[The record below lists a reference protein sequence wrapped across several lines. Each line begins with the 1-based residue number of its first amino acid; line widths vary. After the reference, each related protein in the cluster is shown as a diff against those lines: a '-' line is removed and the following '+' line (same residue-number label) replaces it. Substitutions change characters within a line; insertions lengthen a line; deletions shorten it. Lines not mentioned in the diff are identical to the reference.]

1 MSTTLTN
8 LIPNVYTAIDV
19 VSREL
24 TGMIPSVTLDAKA
37 SAAAVNQSVYVPVA
51 PTSNSLVANTAAM
64 TVPTPTAQTIGATE
78 VKITKSYHVPFEW
91 NGEDELSVDNGGP
104 GAAGIQQNQ
113 IVQAI
118 RTLTNQVENDLTA
131 LYATTSRAAGTA
143 GTTPFASTMDGANQ
157 ARKILI
163 DNGAG
168 GDLQLVIDTAA
179 GAKLRN
185 LAGLQVG
192 KDGMVLSEQGILYRN
207 GDQSIRESAQIYT
220 PTAGTGASAT
230 TNATGYAIGDTVITL
245 AAAGTGSILAGDVIT
260 FNGDTNQ
267 YVVASGDADVVG
279 GGTITLAAPGLRKA
293 IAASATAITVVAAA
307 ARNMAFARS
316 AIVLAAR
323 PPAIPKQGDL
333 AIDRTY
339 ITDPRTGL
347 TFELSVYPGFRQV
360 IYHIGLAWG
369 VKNIKPAHTALLL
382 G

>member
-78 VKITKSYHVPFEW
+78 IKITKSYHVPFEW

-131 LYATTSRAAGTA
+131 LYTTTSRAAGTA
-143 GTTPFASTMDGANQ
+143 ATTPFATTMDGANQ
-157 ARKILI
+157 ARRILI
-163 DNGAG
+163 DNGAA

-230 TNATGYAIGDTVITL
+230 TNAAGYAVGDTVITL
-245 AAAGTGSILAGDVIT
+245 ASTGTGSILTGDAIT
-260 FNGDTNQ
+260 FNGDSNQ
-267 YVVASGDADVVG
+267 YVVASGDADVSG

-369 VKNIKPAHTALLL
+369 VKNVKPEHTALLL

>member
-1 MSTTLTN
+1 MATTLTN

-64 TVPTPTAQTIGATE
+64 TVPTPTAQTIGSTE

-104 GAAGIQQNQ
+104 GASGIQQNQ

-131 LYATTSRAAGTA
+131 LHTTTSRAAGTA
-143 GTTPFASTMDGANQ
+143 ATTPFATTMDGANQ
-157 ARKILI
+157 ARRILI
-163 DNGAG
+163 DNGAA

-220 PTAGTGASAT
+220 PTAGTGANAT
-230 TNATGYAIGDTVITL
+230 TDAAGYAVGATVITL
-245 AAAGTGSILAGDVIT
+245 TDTGTGSILTGDVIT

-267 YVVASGDADVVG
+267 YVVASGDANVVG

-369 VKNIKPAHTALLL
+369 VKNIKPEHTALLL